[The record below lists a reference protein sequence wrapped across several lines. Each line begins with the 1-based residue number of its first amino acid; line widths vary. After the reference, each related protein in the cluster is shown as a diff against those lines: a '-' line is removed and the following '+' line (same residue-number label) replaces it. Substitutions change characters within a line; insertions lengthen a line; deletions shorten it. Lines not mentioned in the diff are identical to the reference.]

1 MTGNNDGDRRVPG
14 TWLVTITGPVS
25 TRAIVTFTRD
35 GGMAERIQG
44 TPEALLGAWE
54 PIPGPQR
61 RFRFTG
67 LRYRHNLT
75 DPNTPFQRTT
85 RVRGTCQTA
94 ANNDAFNGTVTVDSL
109 DSSGNV
115 EAGSSVVHL
124 QLAGARMPVVPE

>member
-54 PIPGPQR
+54 PIPNGFPKLSAQLSGP
-61 RFRFTG
+61 TNK
-67 LRYRHNLT
+67 YPH
-75 DPNTPFQRTT
+75 
-85 RVRGTCQTA
+85 
-94 ANNDAFNGTVTVDSL
+94 
-109 DSSGNV
+109 
-115 EAGSSVVHL
+115 
-124 QLAGARMPVVPE
+124 